1 MASKS
6 LRQRSV
12 FNKKA
17 ASKTKKETRKV
28 TEETEEEEEDEKK
41 FFEETVVT
49 STLFHSAKF
58 EGKEKLRFVR
68 ELFNRIARNYDFMNL
83 WISLGG
89 TSYWRLRALRKLN
102 LRLHGKVLDVGCG
115 SGISTRRVLK
125 RYSGICVAC
134 EGLDPSKEMIR
145 VANAKNR
152 DARAT
157 YTVGNIENCDEM
169 YKKDT
174 FDCVV
179 TVYTLRNFADS
190 QLAIWQMMRVLKPG
204 GKLVVV
210 DAFPPKIR
218 LAKMILKFWLE
229 YIMPI
234 VALIFIREKKD
245 RKAYKYLSTSIQNA
259 KYTPETFVHAL
270 GNMGGVN
277 MKVKKYM
284 FGACCRIECEKNFV
298 KRDEHDPLKRYKRDE
313 KDLLPYYEPV
323 EWMDMVLPVI
333 ICVALSVVFSNWLM
347 GLDLK
352 I

>member
-1 MASKS
+1 M
-6 LRQRSV
+6 
-12 FNKKA
+12 
-17 ASKTKKETRKV
+17 
-28 TEETEEEEEDEKK
+28 
-41 FFEETVVT
+41 VT

-134 EGLDPSKEMIR
+134 EGLDPSKEMIS
-145 VANAKNR
+145 VANAR
-152 DARAT
+152 RIGRRGRRSQI
-157 YTVGNIENCDEM
+157 GNIENCDEM

-204 GKLVVV
+204 GKLVAV

-218 LAKMILKFWLE
+218 LS
-229 YIMPI
+229 
-234 VALIFIREKKD
+234 R
-245 RKAYKYLSTSIQNA
+245 R
-259 KYTPETFVHAL
+259 
-270 GNMGGVN
+270 
-277 MKVKKYM
+277 
-284 FGACCRIECEKNFV
+284 
-298 KRDEHDPLKRYKRDE
+298 
-313 KDLLPYYEPV
+313 
-323 EWMDMVLPVI
+323 
-333 ICVALSVVFSNWLM
+333 
-347 GLDLK
+347 
-352 I
+352 